1 MKVNVSGAGSNTF
14 TEQNCTLDGLYV
26 DITSTTIADV
36 TIADMETIQITANL
50 LRNGE
55 QKTIVGANLWAL
67 GQGNNP
73 SSFEGLAI
81 GSHKSFFIAF
91 GGPLNLQDGDTLQCS
106 VTVGATNTGQ
116 VTTLSSHYCVGVE
129 LYTPS
134 VNVIVFDKTR
144 TTVPAQLGNN
154 VTQITLVNTS
164 TDFVCTDLYINSA
177 IWQAQIGT
185 QEQFC
190 MMAEQWEVTPPH
202 YSLTIYQDA
211 PMDGANASCTVNTSA
226 TGNGYLVSYSGM
238 VTPEVK
244 RRSKA
249 LTNRIQ
255 NSVSNKFGV

>member
-1 MKVNVSGAGSNTF
+1 MKVNVAGAGSNTF
-14 TEQNCTLDGLYV
+14 TEQNCSLDGLYV
-26 DITSTTIADV
+26 DITATTIGDV
-36 TIADMETIQITANL
+36 SIADMETIQITANL

-67 GQGNNP
+67 GIGNNP

-81 GSHKSFFIAF
+81 GTHKSFFIPF

-106 VTVGATNTGQ
+106 ISVGTANTGQ
-116 VTTLSSHYCVGVE
+116 VTTMSSHYVIGVE

-154 VTQITLVNTS
+154 VTQISLVNTS
-164 TDFVCTDLYINSA
+164 TDFVCTDLYVNSA
-177 IWQAQIGT
+177 IWKAQIGT
-185 QEQFC
+185 AEQFC
-190 MMAEQWEVTPPH
+190 MMAEQWERTPEH

-211 PMDGANASCTVNTSA
+211 PMDGCNADCTINTSA
-226 TGNGYLVSYSGM
+226 TGNGYLVSYSGI

-244 RRSKA
+244 RRSKN
-249 LTNRIQ
+249 LTNRIAK
-255 NSVSNKFGV
+255 SVGDKFGV